1 MIFKSNRTILRAA
14 MAINVRSYWVMM
26 KPGIMCMILV
36 TATLGFFLAR
46 IDPVDWVEFV
56 LFLLGT
62 GLSCAGAGVLNNY
75 LERDA
80 DAKMKRTMKRAL
92 PAGEIQPNDA
102 LALGI
107 ILVIVGTLLLIWQV
121 NVLTAF
127 LSLSTTFLYVLVY
140 TPLKR
145 VTWLNTLVGAIPG
158 AIPPL
163 GGWAAATGTLSYEA
177 WILFLILFAW
187 QHPHFYAIAW
197 MYKED
202 YEKGGFRMLPFYD
215 PSGER
220 TFRQIIWFSLLL
232 LFVSLLPSFVGMS
245 GTIYLI
251 CSFLSGVALLGV
263 GVALAES
270 GTVADARNLLKAS
283 ILYLPCLLIFIIID
297 RFFFI

>member
-1 MIFKSNRTILRAA
+1 
-14 MAINVRSYWVMM
+14 
-26 KPGIMCMILV
+26 MILV
-36 TATLGFFLAR
+36 TATLGYFLAR
-46 IDPVDWVEFV
+46 IDPVNWTEFV

-62 GLSCAGAGVLNNY
+62 ALSCGGAGMLNNF
-75 LERDA
+75 LERDV
-80 DAKMKRTMKRAL
+80 DAKMKRTMKR
-92 PAGEIQPNDA
+92 PIPSGEVQAGDA
-102 LALGI
+102 LGVGVF
-107 ILVIVGTLLLIWQV
+107 LVIVGTVLLVWQV
-121 NVLTAF
+121 NVLTGF
-127 LSLSTTFLYVLVY
+127 LSLATTFLYVLVY

-163 GGWAAATGTLSYEA
+163 GGWAAATGTLSFEA

-202 YEKGGFRMLPFYD
+202 YEKGGFRMLPFFD

-220 TFRQIIWFSLLL
+220 MFRQIIWFSLLL

-251 CSFLSGVALLGV
+251 CSFLSGIALLGV
-263 GVALAES
+263 GVMLAES
-270 GTVADARNLLKAS
+270 GTVADARRLLRAS
-283 ILYLPCLLIFIIID
+283 IIYLPCLLIFIVLD
-297 RFFFI
+297 RFFFL

>member
-1 MIFKSNRTILRAA
+1 
-14 MAINVRSYWVMM
+14 
-26 KPGIMCMILV
+26 MCMILV
-36 TATLGFFLAR
+36 TATLGYFLAR
-46 IDPVDWVEFV
+46 IDPVNWVEFV

-62 GLSCAGAGVLNNY
+62 ALSCGGAGVLNNY
-75 LERDA
+75 LERDV
-80 DAKMKRTMKRAL
+80 DLKMKRTMKRAL
-92 PAGEIQPNDA
+92 PSGEIQPGDA
-102 LALGI
+102 LGLGVALV
-107 ILVIVGTLLLIWQV
+107 LVGTILLVWQV
-121 NVLTAF
+121 NVLTGF

-145 VTWLNTLVGAIPG
+145 MTWLNTLVGAIPG

-163 GGWAAATGTLSYEA
+163 GGWAAATGTLSFEA

-197 MYKED
+197 MYRED
-202 YEKGGFRMLPFYD
+202 YERGGFRMLPFYD

-245 GTIYLI
+245 GTLYLI
-251 CSFLSGVALLGV
+251 FSFLSGVALLGV
-263 GVALAES
+263 GIMLAES
-270 GTVADARNLLKAS
+270 GTVADARKLLKAS
-283 ILYLPCLLIFIIID
+283 IIYLPGLLFFIVLD

>member
-1 MIFKSNRTILRAA
+1 
-14 MAINVRSYWVMM
+14 M
-26 KPGIMCMILV
+26 KPGIMMMILV
-36 TATLGFFLAR
+36 TATLGYFLAR
-46 IDPVDWVEFV
+46 IDPVNWIEYTWFM
-56 LFLLGT
+56 LGT
-62 GLSCAGAGVLNNY
+62 ALSCAGAGVLNNF

-92 PAGEIQPNDA
+92 PAGIVQPNDA
-102 LALGI
+102 LALGVL
-107 ILVIVGTLLLIWQV
+107 LVVFGTVLLAWQV
-121 NVLTAF
+121 NLLTGF

-145 VTWLNTLVGAIPG
+145 ITWLNTIVGAIPG

-163 GGWAAATGTLSYEA
+163 GGWAAATGGLDYEA
-177 WILFLILFAW
+177 WILFMILFAW

-220 TFRQIIWFSLLL
+220 TFRQVIWFSLLL

-251 CSFLSGVALLGV
+251 FSFLSGVALLGV
-263 GVALAES
+263 GVMLAES
-270 GTVADARNLLKAS
+270 GTVADARRLLKAS
-283 ILYLPCLLIFIIID
+283 ILYLPCLLGFIVLD
-297 RFFFI
+297 RFIYF